1 MAKRK
6 NARTKATRK
15 ATTAARKPAVKRAAK
30 ASRAKG
36 ASASSRAAG
45 RKKTA
50 ARATRKAGKASK
62 AAPKK
67 TLKAAKKAA
76 PSRVA
81 PKRAKAAKPVKAAA
95 SKTKAIKKTTK
106 VSKAPVKAV
115 KAVTAAA
122 KVTTV
127 KAAAPKAAKRTPS
140 PTPVVAIAT
149 PAAPPAAVA
158 TNGSPAKAP
167 TPRKNPKRESAGAR
181 ERATTRHS
189 EPSVDRPSVPSSLNV
204 DRTASQ
210 ARSGG
215 QGMRDHI
222 KDHHESGPALTA
234 GDVDADW
241 EQAYS
246 SGDEAPGGDN
256 PTPDQDRVDEI
267 GHALGVEYQEGEE
280 LKGADKISDRDKHRW
295 ELDPASS
302 EDYPDRDE

>member
-1 MAKRK
+1 M
-6 NARTKATRK
+6 
-15 ATTAARKPAVKRAAK
+15 
-30 ASRAKG
+30 
-36 ASASSRAAG
+36 
-45 RKKTA
+45 
-50 ARATRKAGKASK
+50 
-62 AAPKK
+62 
-67 TLKAAKKAA
+67 
-76 PSRVA
+76 
-81 PKRAKAAKPVKAAA
+81 
-95 SKTKAIKKTTK
+95 
-106 VSKAPVKAV
+106 
-115 KAVTAAA
+115 
-122 KVTTV
+122 
-127 KAAAPKAAKRTPS
+127 
-140 PTPVVAIAT
+140 
-149 PAAPPAAVA
+149 A
-158 TNGSPAKAP
+158 TNGSPAKAAA
-167 TPRKNPKRESAGAR
+167 PRKATKRDSAGAR

-280 LKGADKISDRDKHRW
+280 LKGANKISDRDKHRW

-302 EDYPDRDE
+302 EDYPDRDS